1 VPTYSYRCPAC
12 GGFDVVRPMA
22 ARAERE
28 PCPDCGAP
36 AARLFA
42 APALRSLAPGLRSAL
57 AAQERSADAPEVV
70 GAVPPSR
77 RRTPVTTDPRHLTLP
92 RP

>member
-1 VPTYSYRCPAC
+1 VPTYSYRCPEC

-28 PCPDCGAP
+28 PCTGCGRP
-36 AARLFA
+36 ASRVFG
-42 APALRSLAPGLRSAL
+42 APALRGLAPGLRSAL
-57 AAQERSADAPEVV
+57 SAQERSADAPEV
-70 GAVPPSR
+70 ASTVPPSR
-77 RRTPVTTDPRHLTLP
+77 RRTPVTTDPRHLSLP